1 MICAA
6 GFAGNLM
13 SGADHVSG
21 GDKESIPGPIAA
33 SVVEVTDGDT
43 LVVRAYIWLD
53 HEVETRVR
61 LDGIDT
67 PELKG
72 GCEKEKRLARL
83 SRDFVISW
91 VKDRKIVLTD
101 IKYDKY
107 ARRVIARVKT
117 PAGEDLGQALI
128 AAANARPYA
137 GGKRQPWC

>member
-1 MICAA
+1 MTAVLALFVLVDATSVA
-6 GFAGNLM
+6 G
-13 SGADHVSG
+13 G
-21 GDKESIPGPIAA
+21 GREFIPGPIAA
-33 SVVEVTDGDT
+33 GVVEVIDGDT

-61 LDGIDT
+61 FDGVDA

-72 GCEKEKRLARL
+72 ECGEEKRLARL
-83 SRDFVISW
+83 SRDFVVSW
-91 VKDRKIVLTD
+91 VEGREIVLTD

-107 ARRVIARVKT
+107 ARRVIAHVRT

-128 AAANARPYA
+128 AAAHARSYD